1 MMNNETEFFYN
12 LRQAIARGTD
22 ASTPPSG
29 LSFPP
34 QNTHHSE
41 LLKEIPHRSPEEQ
54 TALVEEFQENS
65 IPLNIKTSVVDSF
78 EQATATVIE
87 LVRSKDPEFSH
98 NKHVILHDH
107 PVLDEMQLWKKFNRE
122 AVTVHTSFAPD
133 PQIRQKTVASFIGI
147 TAPDIGVAE
156 SATLVELSE
165 PGRPRSTSLVPSI
178 HIAIITREKLVSS
191 LEEAYVFLKKRAQ
204 LNDVVFIT
212 GPSKTA
218 DIEAQLVH
226 GAHGPKEVH
235 VIIIAEPFPDDEL
248 EPDDS

>member
-1 MMNNETEFFYN
+1 MNNETEFFNN

-22 ASTPPSG
+22 ASTPPVG
-29 LSFPP
+29 LSVPP
-34 QNTHHSE
+34 QNTHYSE
-41 LLKEIPHRSPEEQ
+41 LLKEITHRSPQEQ
-54 TALVEEFQENS
+54 TALVEEFLDNS

-98 NKHVILHDH
+98 NKHVILHDQ
-107 PVLDEMQLWKKFNRE
+107 PLLNEMQLWKRFNRE

-156 SATLVELSE
+156 SATLVEFSE

-191 LEEAYVFLKKRAQ
+191 LEEAYVFLKNRAQ

-248 EPDDS
+248 EPEDTE